1 MPKYLTIAEAQQ
13 QLVELSN
20 QLSDEPAI
28 ITKDGKTVTIAFGLE
43 QFESLIETI
52 EIISDKEFMA
62 ELKQGIQEAEQ
73 DKTITLEEFK
83 NDIYSVTKKIIENLE
98 L

>member
-13 QLVELSN
+13 QLAELSN
-20 QLSDEPAI
+20 QLNDEPAI
-28 ITKDGKTVTIAFGLE
+28 ITKDGKPVMITFGVE

-52 EIISDKEFMA
+52 EIISDEDFMT

-73 DKTITLEEFK
+73 GATIILEEFK
-83 NDIYSVTKKIIENLE
+83 ADLGFD
-98 L
+98 